1 MEVNVQL
8 KTHLCLSAV
17 LLVIVFCV
25 NAHAQQDQPPAYV
38 VHPNQEVRIAVPSVV
53 ADSTSDVD
61 VIAASVAT
69 AVLDGAVC
77 CDRNSALADQVGSI
91 TKFSLKELREK
102 LGGKHYLQS
111 GSSIV
116 ITDQYWPG
124 SSVNVGEIVGSLLT
138 EHPLLMVWDGHL
150 YVVYGAL
157 YDEYVSDSGIMFSI
171 RKLWLVDTRFS
182 DKRRDL
188 TFDRQT
194 DDWNKVSGLLK
205 LAITR

>member
-1 MEVNVQL
+1 L
-8 KTHLCLSAV
+8 RLISHLRISAV
-17 LLVIVFCV
+17 LLVIFFCV
-25 NAHAQQDQPPAYV
+25 NAHAQQDQPPGYV

-53 ADSTSDVD
+53 AESTNDAD
-61 VIAASVAT
+61 VITASVAA

-77 CDRNSALADQVGSI
+77 CDRNSALVDQIGSI
-91 TKFSLKELREK
+91 TKFSLKELGEK

-116 ITDQYWPG
+116 IADQYWPG

-171 RKLWLVDTRFS
+171 RKLWLMDTRFS
-182 DKRRDL
+182 DKRRNL